1 MLATLSHSSSTIPST
16 QFVHK
21 PVIAAPAR
29 RKMQEFHKVEGIIE
43 ADNVEGRTSVVKN
56 YHRYPLKFLTVDTA
70 RRQTLAESRTAVE
83 EDGAQQQRRRG
94 PLAPIWVY
102 AVTYGGG
109 LVAGDDIGLKFTVRR
124 DAALV
129 LTTQASTKV
138 YKSRSPGRSAQGED
152 GAAGHLVCH
161 QTLAANVESGALLAI
176 VPHAVTCFADAR
188 YKQRQ
193 VVRMEEGANLILV
206 DWLTSGRVARGEEWA
221 FESYETTNDVL
232 LDDQLLVREAV
243 RLSVH
248 DGTPTIAEKMRGYNA
263 MATILVV
270 GPDVL
275 AHARAILEGISK
287 LKVNKSKEVPL
298 LCSASPVYR
307 KPLDAASSSSSGHA
321 SCGDVVGVMVKIAA
335 KKTSQVTDAIHE
347 HFNGLWQDAL
357 GNDPYRL

>member
-1 MLATLSHSSSTIPST
+1 M
-16 QFVHK
+16 
-21 PVIAAPAR
+21 
-29 RKMQEFHKVEGIIE
+29 
-43 ADNVEGRTSVVKN
+43 
-56 YHRYPLKFLTVDTA
+56 
-70 RRQTLAESRTAVE
+70 
-83 EDGAQQQRRRG
+83 
-94 PLAPIWVY
+94 
-102 AVTYGGG
+102 
-109 LVAGDDIGLKFTVRR
+109 
-124 DAALV
+124 
-129 LTTQASTKV
+129 
-138 YKSRSPGRSAQGED
+138 
-152 GAAGHLVCH
+152 
-161 QTLAANVESGALLAI
+161 GALLAI

-206 DWLTSGRVARGEEWA
+206 DWLTSGRVARGEEGA

-298 LCSASPVYR
+298 LCSASPVCR
-307 KPLDAASSSSSGHA
+307 KPLDAASSSSSSSSSSSGHA
-321 SCGDVVGVMVKIAA
+321 SSGDVVGVMVKIAA

-347 HFNGLWQDAL
+347 HFNDLWQDAL